1 MIELLISILGTLCAA
16 GIKIACEQYFKRRYE
31 DEIREEVDGWY
42 SYLPGFLRKKRGAR
56 YVRLIKPTGVLDSES
71 DDDGGGNGESD
82 QENENSESSDDES
95 NLSSITS
102 SSSHEHWKDP
112 EESVS
117 EEGNKAKREMEEGVN
132 RESDVGGEAEDNG
145 EDREDVSLS
154 ASASASAS
162 DSDSEQDSE
171 TQSLLNDKDQ
181 KNSITVVINPP
192 ESVYYDTKSS
202 AYSHEHE
209 QDLENHNLEN

>member
-56 YVRLIKPTGVLDSES
+56 YVRLRKPTGVSDSDS
-71 DDDGGGNGESD
+71 DEEVEVDRSHSND
-82 QENENSESSDDES
+82 NEVSDDES
-95 NLSSITS
+95 SLSSITTDS
-102 SSSHEHWKDP
+102 SSQDNWKDP

-117 EEGNKAKREMEEGVN
+117 EIVENIEGSRNSRNEGGADRGDDGSDGDDGGKDGVDGD
-132 RESDVGGEAEDNG
+132 ESGDD
-145 EDREDVSLS
+145 S
-154 ASASASAS
+154 S
-162 DSDSEQDSE
+162 DDSE
-171 TQSLLNDKDQ
+171 TQSLLTGK
-181 KNSITVVINPP
+181 KHTTKSITVAITHP

-202 AYSHEHE
+202 SYS
-209 QDLENHNLEN
+209 NT

>member
-16 GIKIACEQYFKRRYE
+16 GIKIACEQYFKHRYE

-42 SYLPGFLRKKRGAR
+42 SYLPGFLRKKKGAR
-56 YVRLIKPTGVLDSES
+56 YVRLRKPTGVLDSDS
-71 DDDGGGNGESD
+71 DDDEGGNGESD

-95 NLSSITS
+95 SLSSITS
-102 SSSHEHWKDP
+102 SSSEHWKDP

-117 EEGNKAKREMEEGVN
+117 EDGNKAKREMEEGVN
-132 RESDVGGEAEDNG
+132 RESDVDGEAKSNG
-145 EDREDVSLS
+145 EDREDVS
-154 ASASASAS
+154 
-162 DSDSEQDSE
+162 DSEEDSE